1 MPLGKDTSVLY
12 YNPLPNVRWS
22 QRKYLLYPVR
32 MYRVV
37 APRVSSH
44 KVNILE
50 KAVLGMCRA
59 GITEAAKLSVLLVL
73 FNGGP
78 IANTVKSILL
88 QFRRK
93 YLRHYGN
100 KIHGSFRKED
110 IINYFVHLN
119 QKNRWI
125 LIIVSHN

>member
-1 MPLGKDTSVLY
+1 
-12 YNPLPNVRWS
+12 
-22 QRKYLLYPVR
+22 